1 MPINMGLNG
10 QISLGEES
18 TAGTAVATT
27 VGTQVTSVDIQ
38 EKLTID
44 AVDSLSGSG
53 GTRNI
58 IETIHSM
65 TDVAGSIS
73 LNAYYAG
80 GALGMLLKHALGSV
94 STSGAGP
101 YAHAYSLA
109 AALPNGLTVVVERGN
124 TGSDD
129 KFAGCKISRMTISCA
144 AGEPMKIQ
152 VELIGMSAT
161 ARTTFTPTALTALAS
176 RFLVKHAHAGTLGF
190 NSQTYRLKSFELVID
205 NKLARQDQLGSADS
219 AEPVVTERQEITVSA
234 TLVGT
239 TNALQLAHRSQTA
252 GDVTLTFSDS
262 PRSLAFTLHNGVIT
276 DYSDPIQGV
285 GVIEQTV
292 TWRGV
297 GDDSDNGLAITLTNA
312 DSTAVAT

>member
-1 MPINMGLNG
+1 MPTNYGLGG
-10 QISLGEES
+10 QASFGEES
-18 TAGTAVATT
+18 TAGTAVSTT
-27 VGTQVTSVDIQ
+27 VGTQVTSIDIQ

-44 AVDSLSGSG
+44 PVDSLSGSG

-58 IETIHSM
+58 MEVIHSK

-80 GALGMLLKHALGSV
+80 GALGMLLKHALGGL
-94 STSGAGP
+94 STTGAGP
-101 YAHAYSLA
+101 YAHAYSLS

-129 KFAGCKISRMTISCA
+129 KFAGCKISRLTISCA

-152 VELIGMSAT
+152 AELIGMTAT

-190 NSQTYRLKSFELVID
+190 NSATYRLKSFELVID

-219 AEPVVTERQEITVSA
+219 AEPVITERQEITLSA
-234 TLVGT
+234 TLTGT

-252 GDVTLTFSDS
+252 GDVTLTFTDS
-262 PRSLAFTLHNGVIT
+262 PRILAFTLHNGVIT
-276 DYSDPIQGV
+276 DYSDPIQGI
-285 GVIEQTV
+285 GVIEQSV
-292 TWRGV
+292 TWRGI

-312 DSTAVAT
+312 DSSAVAT